1 MNKTVLI
8 TGAGRGIG
16 LELGKLY
23 KQRGDHVIGT
33 CRTAGPEIDSLGIE
47 VIDGV
52 DVSVPGDVES
62 LAERLGDTRID
73 VLINNAGVLRN
84 ETLDNMDTESVENQF
99 RINALG
105 PLRVTHSLLGS
116 LHEGAKIAM
125 ITSQM
130 GSVADNGMGG
140 YYGYRMSKSALNS
153 ASRSLAI
160 DLKPRGIAV
169 AIIHPGFV
177 QTGMTGGAGNIDA
190 ATAARQIAE
199 RIDELTPDNS
209 GSFWHSNGEVLPW

>member
-1 MNKTVLI
+1 M
-8 TGAGRGIG
+8 
-16 LELGKLY
+16 LEIPTQWWG
-23 KQRGDHVIGT
+23 
-33 CRTAGPEIDSLGIE
+33 E
-47 VIDGV
+47 
-52 DVSVPGDVES
+52 
-62 LAERLGDTRID
+62 TRID

-84 ETLDNMDTESVENQF
+84 ETLDNMDTESVEDQF

-153 ASRSLAI
+153 ASRSLSI
-160 DLKPRGIAV
+160 DLEPRGIAV